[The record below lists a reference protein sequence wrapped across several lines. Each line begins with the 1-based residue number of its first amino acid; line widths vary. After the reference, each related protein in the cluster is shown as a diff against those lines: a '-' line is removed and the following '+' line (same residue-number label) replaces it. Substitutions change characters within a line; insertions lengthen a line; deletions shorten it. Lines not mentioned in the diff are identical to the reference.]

1 MSYKSSITANK
12 NALFAGASGGSVGS
26 NPSRKT
32 PSSSSSSKSSLS
44 KPITST
50 KTSNSKGYWENIDA
64 KRNGGR
70 KCFLTNE
77 QKDKKMKEAL
87 GELGGGGVGRWTG
100 RFVFGDVKFGG
111 GGG

>member
-1 MSYKSSITANK
+1 MSYKSSISANK
-12 NALFAGASGGSVGS
+12 NALFAGASSGSVGS
-26 NPSRKT
+26 NPPRK

-64 KRNGGR
+64 KRDGGR

-87 GELGGGGVGRWTG
+87 GEWGGGGVGRWSG
-100 RFVFGDVKFGG
+100 RFVFEE
-111 GGG
+111 